1 MKKTTKKTTKTKK
14 ASAAVRAEPQPT
26 IGQYIDRRLNSMA
39 CNGDFGGNFSL
50 SPASVAVC
58 LISEY
63 MSKWDNIRYE

>member
-1 MKKTTKKTTKTKK
+1 MKTTTKRTKK
-14 ASAAVRAEPQPT
+14 PVPEPQPT

-50 SPASVAVC
+50 SKEDAVVC

-63 MSKWDNIRYE
+63 MSKWDSIRYE

>member
-1 MKKTTKKTTKTKK
+1 MKKKITKKTTASKK
-14 ASAAVRAEPQPT
+14 PAPEPQPT
-26 IGQYIDRRLNSMA
+26 IGQYIDRRLFSMA